1 MIHAHQPIWLP
12 SHVTVEKKLPWGVR
26 WFDSSIL
33 RFDHFLIVFKENKIT
48 VKSSFMKFNIT
59 ENKTVFLN
67 LTKYFEL
74 TSVFQGGVI
83 L

>member
-1 MIHAHQPIWLP
+1 MASKSRDCRKKSYRGESAGL
-12 SHVTVEKKLPWGVR
+12 TVV
-26 WFDSSIL
+26 IL
-33 RFDHFLIVFKENKIT
+33 RFDHCLIVFKEKKIT
-48 VKSSFMKFNIT
+48 AKSSFMKCNIT

-83 L
+83 F